1 RGIWKTLQT
10 VFGRVPEL
18 FPNQYQPSWVIEG
31 LATYYESRF
40 TAGGRAEGSY
50 HRQAV
55 AADAAAGHARSPWDA
70 LYFTRWP
77 DGLAPYAYGSRFWEY
92 LSQTVPSGDS
102 VPPRFTEATAGQL
115 IPFRVGRP
123 LRRVGVPDALTEQ
136 WSRAVATAG
145 RAEPA
150 AHRFVGDLGAGG
162 AVTRRP
168 LGRRHPTSERPLGVG
183 AMARSS
189 SHLGHRAR

>member
-1 RGIWKTLQT
+1 
-10 VFGRVPEL
+10 
-18 FPNQYQPSWVIEG
+18 
-31 LATYYESRF
+31 
-40 TAGGRAEGSY
+40 
-50 HRQAV
+50 V

-92 LSQTVPSGDS
+92 LSQTIPSGDS

-123 LRRVGVPDALTEQ
+123 LRHVGVPDALTEQ

-150 AHRFVGDLGAGG
+150 DEQ
-162 AVTRRP
+162 P
-168 LGRRHPTSERPLGVG
+168 LIEVACAAEPLARVSPDGRNPGLHLTTT
-183 AMARSS
+183 AAARSACAWS
-189 SHLGHRAR
+189 TLATSRCCAHIAPRGR